1 MNNKVTSDCWSR
13 EDDRGLL
20 KQLLASTNG
29 KDRAMSDSG
38 RESQQPGR
46 RRQRGRPEENLSSS
60 EGSTSS
66 WDEAEDDEVNQGN
79 GGNPVATT
87 ASNRGAVYP
96 QHFSF
101 LEHQLESLA
110 EEVDESVHNSNPR
123 RNQQQQEDSS
133 SPSAHNINTDSS
145 SIPADQER
153 QLLLLML
160 LGQVCALHDPTPRTF
175 TVHVLELFERGILD
189 RQSIHFL
196 YDLGLVPSVSSP
208 TNLFLPPSTTV
219 PTDPTSASLNADDIG
234 TGSSSSIP
242 QQQQQQH
249 HDERPSSSSLELAV
263 VAAGPQKNNSSKP
276 FLRQR
281 SVEAS
286 AIRSKLEQQER
297 RRLLQN
303 SESTASDPGPA
314 RNVSWSAE
322 HHPLSLS
329 RYQREFNQVGLLAS
343 GSFGHVYRATN
354 KMDSRDYAIKR
365 VPFSETG
372 YSRESVQQVVREVHC
387 LAVCDHPH
395 VVRYYTSWLEP
406 SWMTGTCAGAAVAD
420 DSTEQQ
426 QKLLTDIDQM
436 VQGQEPESL
445 TGDLQAYFK
454 DPGISRQRRRFSLGA
469 SFDASESSWGGDGDD
484 DVSEWTTKDD
494 SYLDRKWRPSSGRY
508 REDDDDGN
516 EEDTFE
522 RQRPQRNSTDRKSYR
537 YQICLF
543 IQMQLCHPATLADWI
558 RERNGRV
565 GTEPLD
571 SRIGTAQ
578 EIFIQISRGLNHVHR
593 KGIIHRD
600 LKPAN
605 VFAASEDGIQFKIG
619 DFGLSRLIQ
628 TAAQT
633 DSCGARRRSSILLL
647 EDQRRDA
654 SDAEGNASPFPED
667 ANEWQ
672 DPLTAG
678 VGTASYAAPEQVASR
693 TYGKEADIFSVG
705 LILLELLCCF
715 STEHERLQTFNDC
728 RHRRKLPDELKEYPL
743 AALTILGCTE
753 PSANRRP
760 SAEYLLSIN
769 ILQDSHRERNES
781 QSTPNVQGLQ
791 EQLSEKEREIQH
803 YKEDLAEKDCT
814 IDSLRAEVERL
825 RSDHYDTKRDSY
837 VSPVS
842 LSHTFASDRE
852 GGANLEGLA
861 SSVSSGS
868 SSEDGV

>member
-1 MNNKVTSDCWSR
+1 
-13 EDDRGLL
+13 
-20 KQLLASTNG
+20 
-29 KDRAMSDSG
+29 
-38 RESQQPGR
+38 
-46 RRQRGRPEENLSSS
+46 
-60 EGSTSS
+60 
-66 WDEAEDDEVNQGN
+66 
-79 GGNPVATT
+79 
-87 ASNRGAVYP
+87 
-96 QHFSF
+96 
-101 LEHQLESLA
+101 
-110 EEVDESVHNSNPR
+110 
-123 RNQQQQEDSS
+123 
-133 SPSAHNINTDSS
+133 
-145 SIPADQER
+145 
-153 QLLLLML
+153 
-160 LGQVCALHDPTPRTF
+160 
-175 TVHVLELFERGILD
+175 
-189 RQSIHFL
+189 L

-208 TNLFLPPSTTV
+208 TNLLLPPSTTA
-219 PTDPTSASLNADDIG
+219 PTDSTSNNRTANDISSGIDD
-234 TGSSSSIP
+234 IP
-242 QQQQQQH
+242 QQQQQ
-249 HDERPSSSSLELAV
+249 HDERPSSSLELAV
-263 VAAGPQKNNSSKP
+263 VTAGPQKSKTSKP

-286 AIRSKLEQQER
+286 AIRNKLEQQER

-303 SESTASDPGPA
+303 SESAASDPGPA
-314 RNVSWSAE
+314 RNISWSAE

-343 GSFGHVYRATN
+343 GSFGHVYQATN
-354 KMDSRDYAIKR
+354 KMDGRDYAIKR

-406 SWMTGTCAGAAVAD
+406 SWMTGTCAAAVVAD
-420 DSTEQQ
+420 DSSERQ
-426 QKLLTDIDQM
+426 QKLLTDIEQM

-454 DPGISRQRRRFSLGA
+454 DPGISRRRRRFSLGT
-469 SFDASESSWGGDGDD
+469 SFDASESSWGGDGEE

-494 SYLDRKWRPSSGRY
+494 SYLDRKWRPSNSGRY
-508 REDDDDGN
+508 RKDDDDGN

-522 RQRPQRNSTDRKSYR
+522 RQRPQRTSSDRKSYR

-558 RERNGRV
+558 RERNERV
-565 GTEPLD
+565 GTEPLV

-578 EIFIQISRGLNHVHR
+578 EIFIQISRGLNHVHH
-593 KGIIHRD
+593 KGIVHRD

-633 DSCGARRRSSILLL
+633 DSSGARRRSSLLLL
-647 EDQRRDA
+647 EDQRRDGGT
-654 SDAEGNASPFPED
+654 SHSPED
-667 ANEWQ
+667 ANTWQ
-672 DPLTAG
+672 DPLTTG
-678 VGTASYAAPEQVASR
+678 VGTASYAAPEQVASC

-743 AALTILGCTE
+743 AARTILGCTE
-753 PSANRRP
+753 PSAKKRP
-760 SAEYLLSIN
+760 SAEYLLSLN
-769 ILQDSHRERNES
+769 IMQDSHNES
-781 QSTPNVQGLQ
+781 TESPGIPNVQVLQ
-791 EQLSEKEREIQH
+791 EQLSEKEREIQR

-842 LSHTFASDRE
+842 LSHTFASDRQ

-861 SSVSSGS
+861 SSASSSS

>member
-1 MNNKVTSDCWSR
+1 
-13 EDDRGLL
+13 
-20 KQLLASTNG
+20 
-29 KDRAMSDSG
+29 MSDSG
-38 RESQQPGR
+38 RETQQQGR
-46 RRQRGRPEENLSSS
+46 RPRREGNPFSS

-66 WDEAEDDEVNQGN
+66 WDEAEAEDDKINQGN
-79 GGNPVATT
+79 AGGPVATT
-87 ASNRGAVYP
+87 TSASVAVP

-110 EEVDESVHNSNPR
+110 EEVDDSVHNSNPR
-123 RNQQQQEDSS
+123 RSQQQQDNSS
-133 SPSAHNINTDSS
+133 IPSAHNINTESS

-208 TNLFLPPSTTV
+208 TNLFLPPSEMV
-219 PTDPTSASLNADDIG
+219 PIDPNSANFTASESHRD
-234 TGSSSSIP
+234 SSSSIP
-242 QQQQQQH
+242 QQQQ
-249 HDERPSSSSLELAV
+249 HDERPSSSLELALV
-263 VAAGPQKNNSSKP
+263 TSPPQKSNASRS
-276 FLRQR
+276 FLHQR
-281 SVEAS
+281 SEEAS

-303 SESTASDPGPA
+303 SESTASDPGPD

-329 RYQREFNQVGLLAS
+329 RYQREFDQVGLLAS
-343 GSFGHVYRATN
+343 GSFGHVYQATN
-354 KMDSRDYAIKR
+354 KMDGRDYAIKR

-406 SWMTGTCAGAAVAD
+406 SWMTGTCAAAVVAD
-420 DSTEQQ
+420 DSSDQQ
-426 QKLLTDIDQM
+426 QKLLTDMEQM
-436 VQGQEPESL
+436 VKGQEPESL

-454 DPGISRQRRRFSLGA
+454 DPGISRRRRRFSLGT
-469 SFDASESSWGGDGDD
+469 SFDASESSWGGDEDE

-508 REDDDDGN
+508 REEDDDNDDN
-516 EEDTFE
+516 EEDTFG
-522 RQRPQRNSTDRKSYR
+522 RQRPQRATSDRKSYR

-558 RERNGRV
+558 RERNIRV

-571 SRIGTAQ
+571 SRIVTAQ

-633 DSCGARRRSSILLL
+633 DSSGARQRPSLLLL
-647 EDQRRDA
+647 ENKPRDTGA
-654 SDAEGNASPFPED
+654 AESGVSPSPED
-667 ANEWQ
+667 ANKWQ

-678 VGTASYAAPEQVASR
+678 VGTASYAAPEQVASG

-728 RHRRKLPDELKEYPL
+728 RHRRKLPEELKEYPL
-743 AALTILGCTE
+743 AARTILGCTE
-753 PSANRRP
+753 PSAKKRP

-769 ILQDSHRERNES
+769 ILQDSNSEGKES
-781 QSTPNVQGLQ
+781 QSAPNVHGLQ
-791 EQLSEKEREIQH
+791 ELLSEKEREIQR

-814 IDSLRAEVERL
+814 IELLRAEVERL

-837 VSPVS
+837 VSPIS
-842 LSHTFASDRE
+842 LSHTFASDRR
-852 GGANLEGLA
+852 GTDQEGLA
-861 SSVSSGS
+861 LSESSSS
-868 SSEDGV
+868 SSEDGI

>member
-1 MNNKVTSDCWSR
+1 
-13 EDDRGLL
+13 
-20 KQLLASTNG
+20 
-29 KDRAMSDSG
+29 MSGSG
-38 RESQQPGR
+38 RESQQSG
-46 RRQRGRPEENLSSS
+46 RQRRAEESPSSS
-60 EGSTSS
+60 DGSTSS
-66 WDEAEDDEVNQGN
+66 WDEAEDDKVNQGN
-79 GGNPVATT
+79 GGNPDATT
-87 ASNRGAVYP
+87 ASTSAA

-110 EEVDESVHNSNPR
+110 EEVDDSVHNSNPR
-123 RNQQQQEDSS
+123 RNQQQEDSS
-133 SPSAHNINTDSS
+133 SPSAHNINTDNS

-196 YDLGLVPSVSSP
+196 YDLGLVPSISSP
-208 TNLFLPPSTTV
+208 TNLLLPPSTTV
-219 PTDPTSASLNADDIG
+219 PTGPSSANLTAGDSG
-234 TGSSSSIP
+234 TGSGSSIP
-242 QQQQQQH
+242 QQQ
-249 HDERPSSSSLELAV
+249 HDERPSSSLELAL
-263 VAAGPQKNNSSKP
+263 VAAAPQKNNTSKP

-286 AIRSKLEQQER
+286 AIRNKLEQQER

-303 SESTASDPGPA
+303 SESAASDPGPA

-329 RYQREFNQVGLLAS
+329 RYQREFNQVRLLAS
-343 GSFGHVYRATN
+343 GSFGHVYQATN
-354 KMDSRDYAIKR
+354 KMDGRDYAIKR

-372 YSRESVQQVVREVHC
+372 YSRESVQEVVREVHC

-406 SWMTGTCAGAAVAD
+406 SWMTGTCAATVVAD
-420 DSTEQQ
+420 DASEQQ
-426 QKLLTDIDQM
+426 QKLLTDIEHM
-436 VQGQEPESL
+436 VKGQEPESL

-454 DPGISRQRRRFSLGA
+454 DPGISRRRRRFSLGT
-469 SFDASESSWGGDGDD
+469 SFDASESSWGGDGDE

-494 SYLDRKWRPSSGRY
+494 SYLDRKWRPSSGRR
-508 REDDDDGN
+508 REDDDGGN

-522 RQRPQRNSTDRKSYR
+522 NQRPQRASPDRKSYR

-558 RERNGRV
+558 RERNERV
-565 GTEPLD
+565 GTESLD
-571 SRIGTAQ
+571 RRIGSAQ
-578 EIFIQISRGLNHVHR
+578 EIFIQISRGLNHVHH

-633 DSCGARRRSSILLL
+633 DSSGVRQRPSLLLL
-647 EDQRRDA
+647 EYQR
-654 SDAEGNASPFPED
+654 EGNASPSPED
-667 ANEWQ
+667 DNKWQ

-693 TYGKEADIFSVG
+693 TYGKEADVFSVG

-743 AALTILGCTE
+743 AARTILGCTE
-753 PSANRRP
+753 PSAYMRP
-760 SAEYLLSIN
+760 TAEDLCKRHFIKK
-769 ILQDSHRERNES
+769 DSHSEGNEPS
-781 QSTPNVQGLQ
+781 GTPNVQVLQ
-791 EQLSEKEREIQH
+791 EQLSEKEREIQR

-814 IDSLRAEVERL
+814 IESLRAEVERL
-825 RSDHYDTKRDSY
+825 RSDHYDTNRDSY
-837 VSPVS
+837 VSPIS
-842 LSHTFASDRE
+842 LSRTFASDRE
-852 GGANLEGLA
+852 GGADLAGLA
-861 SSVSSGS
+861 SSASSSS
-868 SSEDGV
+868 SSEDGI

>member
-1 MNNKVTSDCWSR
+1 
-13 EDDRGLL
+13 
-20 KQLLASTNG
+20 
-29 KDRAMSDSG
+29 MSSSG
-38 RESQQPGR
+38 RESQQQGR
-46 RRQRGRPEENLSSS
+46 RDGRRAEESSSSS

-66 WDEAEDDEVNQGN
+66 WDEAEVNPGN

-87 ASNRGAVYP
+87 TTSTSAAFP

-123 RNQQQQEDSS
+123 RSQQRQEDSS
-133 SPSAHNINTDSS
+133 SPSAHNINNDSS

-196 YDLGLVPSVSSP
+196 YDLGLVPSISSP
-208 TNLFLPPSTTV
+208 TNLLLTASTTA
-219 PTDPTSASLNADDIG
+219 PPGPTSANLTGDDIS
-234 TGSSSSIP
+234 TGSSGIR

-249 HDERPSSSSLELAV
+249 DERLSTSLELAV
-263 VAAGPQKNNSSKP
+263 VAAAPQTQKNNTSKP
-276 FLRQR
+276 YLRQR

-286 AIRSKLEQQER
+286 AIRNKLEQQER

-314 RNVSWSAE
+314 RDVSWSAE

-329 RYQREFNQVGLLAS
+329 RYQREFNQVRLLAS
-343 GSFGHVYRATN
+343 GSFGHVYQATN
-354 KMDSRDYAIKR
+354 KMDGRDYAIKR

-406 SWMTGTCAGAAVAD
+406 SWMTGTCAATVGAGAD
-420 DSTEQQ
+420 DSSEQQ
-426 QKLLTDIDQM
+426 QKLLTDIEQM
-436 VQGQEPESL
+436 VKGQEPESL

-454 DPGISRQRRRFSLGA
+454 DPGISRRRRRFSLGT
-469 SFDASESSWGGDGDD
+469 SFDASESSWGGDGDE
-484 DVSEWTTKDD
+484 DVSEWTTQDD
-494 SYLDRKWRPSSGRY
+494 SYIDRKWRPSTSGRY

-516 EEDTFE
+516 EEGTFE
-522 RQRPQRNSTDRKSYR
+522 RQRAQRASSDRKSYR

-558 RERNGRV
+558 RERNERL
-565 GTEPLD
+565 GTESLD
-571 SRIGTAQ
+571 RRIGTAQ
-578 EIFIQISRGLNHVHR
+578 EILIQISGGLNHVHR

-633 DSCGARRRSSILLL
+633 DSSGASRRPSFLLL
-647 EDQRRDA
+647 EYQHRNA
-654 SDAEGNASPFPED
+654 SVAEGYASPSQED
-667 ANEWQ
+667 ANKWQ

-678 VGTASYAAPEQVASR
+678 VGTASYAAPEQMASQ

-715 STEHERLQTFNDC
+715 STEHERLQTFHDC
-728 RHRRKLPDELKEYPL
+728 RHRRKLPDELKQYPL
-743 AALTILGCTE
+743 AARTILGCTE
-753 PSANRRP
+753 PSAKKRP
-760 SAEYLLSIN
+760 SAEDLLSIN
-769 ILQDSHRERNES
+769 ILHDSHSEGNES
-781 QSTPNVQGLQ
+781 TATPNVKVLQ
-791 EQLSEKEREIQH
+791 KQLSEKEREIQR
-803 YKEDLAEKDCT
+803 YKEDLVEKDCT
-814 IDSLRAEVERL
+814 IELLRSEVERL
-825 RSDHYDTKRDSY
+825 RSDHYDTKRGSY
-837 VSPVS
+837 VSPIS
-842 LSHTFASDRE
+842 LSRTFASDSER
-852 GGANLEGLA
+852 GADQEGLA
-861 SSVSSGS
+861 SSASTSS